1 MPDPRTASLLP
12 RDLSSR
18 PEQARDSS
26 SPERRSVGALAL
38 GSIHPSINQPGAK
51 AKQARK
57 KMARKRTVLLALKRT
72 VLLASFP
79 PGTITPEEASGKHVS
94 ACMHVIR
101 ACMSCVCMHWIRLQW
116 YLSNELLII
125 VLFLFIYFCML
136 ADLPHVRLFF
146 FPDALREAGGDVDK
160 AKRAIAA
167 RIAAGHSPCADQNH
181 QQRVPPRHST
191 AINNLSD
198 RQYCCVWSVETFE
211 DGFRP
216 DIARTLLATVARHVN
231 PILRERGWRVKRLIE
246 SASTKWIGLCT
257 GNGRDDADAASVNIQ
272 LNLRVEPSKHC
283 RQFRPFKSILAVML
297 HEIAHVSIGLED
309 IHPPAFYELLDE
321 IKAQYREKLLA
332 GEVDSETD
340 DYGANGNFITGDGK
354 IGSVAQSAADVLGIN
369 GAGADLGLN
378 VLGSA
383 GSEGDCGASKK
394 RGRGGRGGGGRGAG
408 YSKGYTSNV
417 ASNEKKRPL
426 LKGAKMVDKRT
437 KVGKA
442 AMRERENMSARDLA
456 AKAALARFGDV
467 GGNIG
472 TASSGVATGKLGDE
486 ICIDDSSDDDGDTG
500 GKIKHGAKKDDK
512 KYSEEGS
519 SDSGS
524 VGEEDE
530 EEAKDDDDEA
540 IADHDQG
547 CGCRCCHWSKMF
559 FLSEDKGE

>member
-1 MPDPRTASLLP
+1 
-12 RDLSSR
+12 
-18 PEQARDSS
+18 
-26 SPERRSVGALAL
+26 
-38 GSIHPSINQPGAK
+38 
-51 AKQARK
+51 
-57 KMARKRTVLLALKRT
+57 
-72 VLLASFP
+72 
-79 PGTITPEEASGKHVS
+79 
-94 ACMHVIR
+94 MHVLI
-101 ACMSCVCMHWIRLQW
+101 
-116 YLSNELLII
+116 LL
-125 VLFLFIYFCML
+125 
-136 ADLPHVRLFF
+136 
-146 FPDALREAGGDVDK
+146 DALRKAGGDIDR

-167 RIAAGHSPCADQNH
+167 RIGGHSANDQQSQ

-198 RQYCCVWSVETFE
+198 RQYCCVWNVEVYE

-272 LNLRVEPSKHC
+272 LNLRVEPSKYC

-297 HEIAHVSIGLED
+297 HEITHVSIGLED

-332 GEVDSETD
+332 GEVDAENEKD
-340 DYGANGNFITGDGK
+340 DYGTNGKYITGDGQ

-369 GAGADLGLN
+369 GAGADLGLH

-394 RGRGGRGGGGRGAG
+394 RGRGRRDGGRRGAG

-417 ASNEKKRPL
+417 PSNEKKRPL

-456 AKAALARFGDV
+456 AKAALARFG
-467 GGNIG
+467 GGGGKMG
-472 TASSGVATGKLGDE
+472 TAGVATGKPGDK
-486 ICIDDSSDDDGDTG
+486 ICIDYSSDDDDGSNG
-500 GKIKHGAKKDDK
+500 GKIEHGAKKDDR
-512 KYSEEGS
+512 KYSEGL
-519 SDSGS
+519 SDTSS

-530 EEAKDDDDEA
+530 VEDDEL

-559 FLSEDKGE
+559 FLSEDKG